1 MCLRNLLSGFLF
13 LAACSSLS
21 GQSFDP
27 SVVYEVTGAELNR
40 LEADLLTAQNELA
53 KSKAENERLQK
64 KIDADLIDRQT
75 ALTGLQT
82 QLQTV
87 SLSWERS
94 KQEALSREVIIGGVA
109 ALVGFAIGWGL
120 R

>member
-13 LAACSSLS
+13 LSACSLLS

-27 SVVYEVTGAELNR
+27 SAVYEVTGAEMNR
-40 LEADLLTAQNELA
+40 LEADLRTAQNELA

-64 KIDADLIDRQT
+64 KIDADLIDGQT

-87 SLSWERS
+87 SQSWERS
-94 KQEALSREVIIGGVA
+94 KQEALSREIVIGGVA
-109 ALVGFAIGWGL
+109 AVVGFAVGWGVK
-120 R
+120 